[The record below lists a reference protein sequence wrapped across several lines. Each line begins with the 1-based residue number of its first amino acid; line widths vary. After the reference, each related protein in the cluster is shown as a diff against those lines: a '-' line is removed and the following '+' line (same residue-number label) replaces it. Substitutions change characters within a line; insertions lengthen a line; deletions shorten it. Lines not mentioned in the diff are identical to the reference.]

1 MSLNNLLVVLK
12 AYKFPECSILM
23 SDIRF
28 EVIKKI
34 ADINFR
40 YKNLDKISE
49 LNTSSPPSVFVG
61 SKLKY
66 PLVNVGIL
74 SPLEKDENAWVY
86 DSPEYWA
93 KQGFSIKEVMNL
105 RDNLLNSRF
114 QSKVTDPRQDT
125 KKFVGIAQELAMASK
140 PVDVE
145 IELKERINPGIKKD
159 KVILPQ
165 GMGAQLKSARITS
178 NVKIDRRLDKAVN
191 DDLKA
196 SESMKELYKNN
207 FNEYFLSQILSV
219 GVLGM
224 KKDKKLVPTRWSIT
238 ATDDIIGKSLLEKIK
253 DYAWI
258 ENHELFFG
266 EFMGNAYL
274 IMFFPNVF
282 SYELFELYLPGSSW
296 NPGNEI
302 KASTDYENFDG
313 RSSYASN
320 TAGGY
325 YAARLPILEYLNSIK
340 RQASILV
347 IRIELPSYWAA
358 LGVWVVRESVRK
370 ALSNKKLEFKDIK
383 ELTESSRKIGM
394 IKFGFDT
401 EKILKKSKI
410 IENMKTQT
418 TLGKWV

>member
-1 MSLNNLLVVLK
+1 
-12 AYKFPECSILM
+12 M

-40 YKNLDKISE
+40 YKDLDKISE
-49 LNTSSPPSVFVG
+49 LNTNSPPSVFIG

-66 PLVNVGIL
+66 PLVNVGII
-74 SPLEKDENAWVY
+74 SPLEKDENAWIY
-86 DSPEYWA
+86 DSPTHWA
-93 KQGFSIKEVMNL
+93 KQNFGIKDVMNL
-105 RDNLLNSRF
+105 RNSLLNSRF
-114 QSKVTDPRQDT
+114 QSKVTDPRQDS
-125 KKFVGIAQELAMASK
+125 KKFVQLAQELAMASR

-145 IELKERINPGIKKD
+145 IELKEKINPGIRKD
-159 KVILPQ
+159 RVIAPQ
-165 GMGAQLKSARITS
+165 GMGANLKDAKIIG
-178 NVKIDRRLDKAVN
+178 NVKIDTKLDKAVN

-196 SESMKELYKNN
+196 NESIIDLYKGN
-207 FNEYFLSQILSV
+207 FNEYSLSQILSV

-238 ATDDIIGKSLLEKIK
+238 ATDDIIGRSLLEKIK
-253 DYAWI
+253 GYKWI

-274 IMFFPNVF
+274 IMLFPNVF

-296 NPGNEI
+296 NPGKEI
-302 KASTDYENFDG
+302 KAATDYENFDG
-313 RSSYASN
+313 RKTYASD

-325 YAARLPILEYLNSIK
+325 YASRLPILEYLESIK
-340 RQASILV
+340 KQASVLV

-370 ALSNKKLEFKDIK
+370 ALANKKLEFTDIK

-401 EKILKKSKI
+401 MKILKKSKI
-410 IENMKTQT
+410 LDSMKTQT
-418 TLGKWV
+418 TLGGWV

>member
-1 MSLNNLLVVLK
+1 MT
-12 AYKFPECSILM
+12 
-23 SDIRF
+23 DIRF

-34 ADINFR
+34 AEINFK
-40 YKNLDKISE
+40 YKDLDKISE
-49 LNTSSPPSVFVG
+49 LNTNSPPSVFVG

-86 DSPEYWA
+86 DDAKYWA
-93 KQGFSIKEVMNL
+93 EQNFGIRDVVNL

-114 QSKVTDPRQDT
+114 QTNVKDTRKDNSKFIQ
-125 KKFVGIAQELAMASK
+125 IAQELAMASK

-145 IELKERINPGIKKD
+145 IELQNRIGPGLKKD
-159 KVILPQ
+159 RILLPQ
-165 GMGAQLKSARITS
+165 GMRAHLKKAKITG
-178 NVKIDRRLDKAVN
+178 NVKISQKLDKVIN
-191 DDLKA
+191 DDIKA
-196 SESMKELYKNN
+196 AEGIEFLYKNN
-207 FNEYFLSQILSV
+207 FNEYSLSKILSV

-224 KKDKKLVPTRWSIT
+224 KKDKRLVPTRWSIT
-238 ATDDIIGKSLLEKIK
+238 ATDDMIGKKLLEKIR
-253 DYAWI
+253 DYKWI
-258 ENHELFFG
+258 ENYELFFG

-274 IMFFPNVF
+274 IMFFPNVW

-302 KASTDYENFDG
+302 KAATDFEGFSG
-313 RSSYASN
+313 RKDYASD

-325 YAARLPILEYLNSIK
+325 YASRLPVLEYLEKIN
-340 RQASILV
+340 RQASVLA

-370 ALSNKKLEFKDIK
+370 ALAHKKFDFIEMK
-383 ELTESSRKIGM
+383 ELVESAKKIGM
-394 IKFGFDT
+394 IKFGFDP
-401 EKILKKSKI
+401 EKVMKKSKI
-410 IENMKTQT
+410 VESMKTQM